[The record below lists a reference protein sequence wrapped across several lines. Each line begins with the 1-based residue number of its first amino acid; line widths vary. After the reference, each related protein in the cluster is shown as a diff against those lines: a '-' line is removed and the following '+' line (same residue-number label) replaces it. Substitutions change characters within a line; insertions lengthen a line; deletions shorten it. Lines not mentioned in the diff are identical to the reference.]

1 MNRLSPGRQT
11 VAVIDIGSNSIKLLV
26 ARRGLQGNVESVKA
40 RTLDA
45 RISAGISGAEPK
57 LSEESM
63 TRGLGAVRELID
75 EASSY
80 SPTKTVIVATSAVR
94 DAKNGSAFRD
104 KVLKGTGKTIRV
116 LTGDEEAT
124 LIGKGLLCDPA
135 LSQLSDFYVY
145 DLGGGNLECLSFKGR
160 KIKQAL
166 SLPLGCVRL
175 TELLVKSP
183 AEPFTAADAVGA
195 HVAKALEASGFKRD
209 LGDKAVTVG
218 TGGTLTTVRAIRAA
232 DTDTTLERTKATITV
247 EEIAALLTQIGA
259 LPLDGRQKIPGL
271 AKSRADVFP
280 TALATIAAI
289 AREGNI
295 PRFEHS
301 LYNLRWGLAAE
312 ALAL

>member
-1 MNRLSPGRQT
+1 MKSPSLCRQT

-26 ARRGLQGNVESVKA
+26 ARRGLHGSVESVKA

-63 TRGLGAVRELID
+63 TRGLGAIRELID
-75 EASSY
+75 EASGY
-80 SPTKTVIVATSAVR
+80 SPTKTVLVATSAVR

-116 LTGDEEAT
+116 LSGDEEAT

-135 LSQLSDFYVY
+135 LAQLSDFYVY
-145 DLGGGNLECLSFKGR
+145 DLGGGSLECLAFKGR
-160 KIKQAL
+160 KMKQAL

-175 TELLVKSP
+175 TELLVKTPS
-183 AEPFTAADAVGA
+183 EPFVAAAEVEA
-195 HVAKALEASGFKRD
+195 HVTKVLESSGFRRD
-209 LGDKAVTVG
+209 LGDQAITIG
-218 TGGTLTTVRAIRAA
+218 TGGTLTTIRAIRAA
-232 DTDTTLERTKATITV
+232 ETDTTLERTKATITRD
-247 EEIAALLTQIGA
+247 EISALLQQLGA
-259 LPLDGRQKIPGL
+259 LPLEARQKVQGL

-280 TALATIAAI
+280 TALATFVAI
-289 AREGNI
+289 ADLGAI
-295 PRFEHS
+295 TRFEHS